1 LLVRSIVPGCISEH
15 LSPFLMTGWEKLIPA
30 IDGARFVFVVFL
42 MALG

>member
-1 LLVRSIVPGCISEH
+1 
-15 LSPFLMTGWEKLIPA
+15 MTGWEKLIPA